1 MEYFKTI
8 KGYENYQISNYGNV
22 LSVKKGI
29 FLKKVVVC
37 GYECVNL
44 CVNGKKKMHKVHRLV
59 AEAFLPN
66 PNNYPCVNH
75 KDEDKTNNF
84 IWVNDDGTVDP
95 LRSNLEWCSSAY
107 NNAYGTRG
115 KRISA
120 AISGEKH
127 YLYGKQ
133 HTEEFKRQVSEKL
146 KGRPSPNKGKR
157 ASEETRLRMSVA
169 HRNITETTR
178 NKMKINYLQIKE
190 ELIKSAVESN
200 RRVVN
205 QYDKEGNLVKV
216 WSSIKEAGDALGLNT
231 PNIIA
236 CCKNKQKTCGGYVW
250 RY

>member
-29 FLKKVVVC
+29 LLKKAVVC

-44 CVNGKKKMHKVHRLV
+44 FVNGKKKMHKVHRLV
-59 AEAFLPN
+59 AEAFIPN
-66 PNNYPCVNH
+66 PDNLPQVNH
-75 KDEDKTNNF
+75 KDEDKTNNR
-84 IWVNDDGTVDP
+84 VE
-95 LRSNLEWCSSAY
+95 NLEWCSSAY

-115 KRISA
+115 KRISE

-146 KGRPSPNKGKR
+146 KGRTSPNKGKR

-178 NKMKINYLQIKE
+178 DKMKTNYLRRKE
-190 ELIKSAVESN
+190 ELIKSAIESN

-250 RY
+250 KY